1 MKRIEVLDVWRSLA
15 ILLMV
20 TYHILYDLYA
30 FGVLGRE
37 AVFSPGPMAI
47 RFAAVGSFMLI
58 SGMVVRF
65 SHNSLRRG
73 AIVFCCG
80 LLVSLVMHFV
90 GEPVQFGV
98 LHNLG
103 TMMMAYG
110 IISPRVK
117 TPRGMW
123 FPVVCIAVFALTYYL
138 NDTVRVNTDLLVPLG
153 LYPAG
158 FYSADYYPLFPW
170 SMVFAL
176 GVWLGG
182 YLPEWQE
189 KLPLLRRNCHP
200 ALSFAGRHSLLIYL
214 AHQPI
219 FYGICW
225 LLWGRG

>member
-15 ILLMV
+15 ILLMMV
-20 TYHILYDLYA
+20 YHILYDLHV
-30 FGVLGRE
+30 FGILGRE
-37 AVFSPGPMAI
+37 AVFSPWPMSV

-65 SHNSLRRG
+65 SHNSIRRG

-103 TMMMAYG
+103 FMMMAYG
-110 IISPRVK
+110 ALSPRLKV
-117 TPRGMW
+117 PRGIW
-123 FPVVCIAVFALTYYL
+123 FPIVCVVVFGITYYI
-138 NDTVRVNTDLLVPLG
+138 NADVRVNTNLLVPLG
-153 LYPAG
+153 LYPED
-158 FYSADYYPLFPW
+158 FYSADYYPIFPW
-170 SMVFAL
+170 SMAFAL

-182 YLPEWQE
+182 YLPQWRE
-189 KLPLLRRNCHP
+189 KLPLLRQRFHP
-200 ALSFAGRHSLLIYL
+200 ALSIAGRHSLIIYL
-214 AHQPI
+214 AHQPV

-225 LLWGRG
+225 LIFGR